1 MRKIMTVVLA
11 VLMLVSAF
19 ATIPASAAAATTD
32 DWTTKDTEGLN
43 KIVITEIAPKT
54 TYHPNGAEE
63 SQDSKKF
70 PMNFMELY
78 NNGAGDINLAELSLL
93 KGVNLPKVP
102 GNTDP
107 YYESATG
114 EKIWNK
120 WKDEK
125 KFLSKMDLKAE
136 AIVENVPSDVD
147 SSVANFLSNITQ
159 DKTFSNGETVVLW
172 FITPD
177 TIEWMTNAVVND
189 SNNTF
194 SPRDAFVKS
203 FYGANE
209 SAANYTILMVWA
221 WQEIDDN
228 GSILDDM
235 FALSAPSTEDRDY
248 VFGIAPNTWDLA
260 NDAAYTQEKN
270 ADNKVTNVTI
280 NEDIYTWVVLGTN
293 VPRYDKMPNV
303 DKTATF
309 GVPTEKPYLANKYEE
324 LTAFDPNSTEF
335 SDGVE
340 AGLVKSY
347 RESSVIDWSCAPT
360 PGKMPA
366 WQWAMTAPESYD
378 GFKVNGTYAE
388 AEAKKAVDAYI
399 KELGLDGDDTGRE
412 EANGPEWNFQTQDEL
427 REQFFG
433 TGNKVEEEEEGGLT
447 TLALIL
453 IIVGGVVLLGGAACV
468 VIFVVVLPK
477 KKAAAAAAVAE
488 VPAAEEAPAAE
499 APAAEEAPVEEEAPA
514 EEEAPTEE

>member
-19 ATIPASAAAATTD
+19 ATIPASAAAPTTD
-32 DWTTKDTEGLN
+32 DWTTKETAGLN
-43 KIVITEIAPKT
+43 KIVITEIAPKA
-54 TYHPNGAEE
+54 TYHPNGQEE
-63 SQDSKKF
+63 SQDKKKF

-125 KFLSKMDLKAE
+125 KFISKMDLKAE
-136 AIVENVPSDVD
+136 AIVENVPSSVD

-177 TIEWMTNAVVND
+177 TIEWMTNAVA

-203 FYGANE
+203 FYGPNASTE
-209 SAANYTILMVWA
+209 GYTILMVWA
-221 WQEIDDN
+221 WNELDSN
-228 GSILDDM
+228 GSIANDM
-235 FALSAPSTEDRDY
+235 FVLSAPSTEDRDY

-260 NDAAYTQEKN
+260 NDAVYTQEKN

-280 NEDIYTWVVLGTN
+280 NESIYTWAVLGVN
-293 VPRYDKMPNV
+293 VPRYDKMPNH

-309 GVPTEKPYLANKYEE
+309 GVPTIKPYIAHKYEE
-324 LTAFDPNSTEF
+324 LTPSFDPNRTEF

-347 RESSVIDWSCAPT
+347 RESSVIDW
-360 PGKMPA
+360 
-366 WQWAMTAPESYD
+366 
-378 GFKVNGTYAE
+378 
-388 AEAKKAVDAYI
+388 
-399 KELGLDGDDTGRE
+399 
-412 EANGPEWNFQTQDEL
+412 
-427 REQFFG
+427 
-433 TGNKVEEEEEGGLT
+433 
-447 TLALIL
+447 
-453 IIVGGVVLLGGAACV
+453 
-468 VIFVVVLPK
+468 
-477 KKAAAAAAVAE
+477 
-488 VPAAEEAPAAE
+488 
-499 APAAEEAPVEEEAPA
+499 
-514 EEEAPTEE
+514 